1 MSLFPGAGI
10 VFENLLASDI
20 ASSPWVRPAA
30 SAILLHLGFIL
41 GAVAGPATS
50 TTSAPA
56 ARDTIR
62 LELSRPAPE
71 AASPLPR
78 EPLPNPSWIPEAPRP
93 PDIRL
98 SAPPLD
104 PTRFDWNA
112 SLNPVA
118 LSGAA
123 LLRDSGEASSAGNGS
138 SSVSSI
144 TEVDQL
150 PELTDELRPRYPE
163 ALRQWGLSGEVQL
176 EYVISTEG
184 RVDART
190 IRVLQS
196 THPAFATA
204 ATEAVHSARFKP
216 ARRGGRTVAVLVQQT
231 IRFLSR

>member
-1 MSLFPGAGI
+1 M
-10 VFENLLASDI
+10 FENLLASDI

-30 SAILLHLGFIL
+30 SAILLHLGLIL
-41 GAVAGPATS
+41 GAVAGPAAS
-50 TTSAPA
+50 TPSATA

-62 LELSRPAPE
+62 LELSRPTPD
-71 AASPLPR
+71 AAGPLPR
-78 EPLPNPSWIPEAPRP
+78 AAPPNPHWIPEPPRP

-98 SAPPLD
+98 SAPRLD
-104 PTRFDWNA
+104 PTQFDWNTPM
-112 SLNPVA
+112 NPVA

-123 LLRDSGEASSAGNGS
+123 LLRDSSEASSAGDGS
-138 SSVSSI
+138 GSVSSI

-150 PELTDELRPRYPE
+150 PELTDELHPRYPE
-163 ALRQWGLSGEVQL
+163 ALRQWGLSGEVRL

-204 ATEAVHSARFKP
+204 ATEAVRSARFKP
-216 ARRGGRTVAVLVQQT
+216 ARRGARAVAVLVQQT

>member
-1 MSLFPGAGI
+1 
-10 VFENLLASDI
+10 VFENLLPSDI

-30 SAILLHLGFIL
+30 SAILLHLGVIL
-41 GAVAGPATS
+41 GAVAGTVTS
-50 TTSAPA
+50 PGSAPA

-71 AASPLPR
+71 AAGPLPR
-78 EPLPNPSWIPEAPRP
+78 AAPPNPHSIPEAPRP

-98 SAPPLD
+98 ATPRLD
-104 PTRFDWNA
+104 PTPLDWNTPMD
-112 SLNPVA
+112 PVA

-123 LLRDSGEASSAGNGS
+123 LLRDSSEVSSARDGS
-138 SSVSSI
+138 SSVSSL

-150 PELTDELRPRYPE
+150 PELTDELHPRYPE
-163 ALRQWGLSGEVQL
+163 ALRQWGLSGEVRL

-184 RVDART
+184 RVDPRT

-204 ATEAVHSARFKP
+204 ATAAVGGARFRP
-216 ARRGGRTVAVLVQQT
+216 ARHGGRAVAVLVQQT